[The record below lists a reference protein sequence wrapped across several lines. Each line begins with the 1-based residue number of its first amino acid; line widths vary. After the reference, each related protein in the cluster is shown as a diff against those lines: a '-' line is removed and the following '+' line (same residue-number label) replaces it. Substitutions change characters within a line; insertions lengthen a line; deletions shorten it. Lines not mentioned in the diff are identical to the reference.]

1 MSSTSKKILIADDDR
16 ALVQMLSIELKNEG
30 YEVLNAGDGCRA
42 LAQALKQKP
51 DLLILD
57 IHMPY
62 GSGFNVQEHIY
73 KLSKFEDVPVIYI
86 TGDNSPEARSTA
98 EHFGAF
104 ALIIKPF
111 ELSDLVAMVQRALS
125 RTAAA

>member
-1 MSSTSKKILIADDDR
+1 MSRIFKKVLIADDDR
-16 ALVQMLSIELKNEG
+16 ALVQMLSIHLEKEG
-30 YEVLNAGDGCRA
+30 YEVLHAGDGCRA
-42 LAQALKQKP
+42 LAQALKQRP

-86 TGDNSPEARSTA
+86 SGDNSPEARSTA
-98 EHFGAF
+98 QHFGAY
-104 ALIIKPF
+104 ALVTKPF
-111 ELSDLVAMVQRALS
+111 DLSDLMAMVGRALS
-125 RTAAA
+125 RTAVA

>member
-1 MSSTSKKILIADDDR
+1 MPQTLKKVLIADDDR
-16 ALVQMLSIELKNEG
+16 ALVQMLSIQLANEG

-42 LAQALKQKP
+42 LAQALKQRP

-86 TGDNSPEARSTA
+86 SGDNSPEARSTA
-98 EHFGAF
+98 QHFGAY
-104 ALIIKPF
+104 ALVTKPF
-111 ELSDLVAMVQRALS
+111 DLTELMAMVRRALS
-125 RTAAA
+125 QTAAA